1 MRNILQVPHLKNLWF
16 PKCLITHHND
26 SKNNCREH
34 TILACIFIYKCLFIN
49 YMCIYTYTETHTNKH
64 IIQVLGVRG
73 LFSSRT
79 PVEHQVHPSF
89 ETTAVYRLS
98 YGSAKAKT

>member
-1 MRNILQVPHLKNLWF
+1 
-16 PKCLITHHND
+16 
-26 SKNNCREH
+26 
-34 TILACIFIYKCLFIN
+34 
-49 YMCIYTYTETHTNKH
+49 MCIYTYTETHTNKH